1 LDSESKGELFSCTN
15 LCWLAGVF
23 LGIMTFLVLNGR
35 FGVNGIVSLVLAVV
49 VCAALGWFLARYFC
63 SGSMAVTSGG
73 HARHQHDIDASP
85 ADVAAVDRVGQ
96 SELAATPPTPKVAK
110 HVSSASLASSDATAK
125 AAPASKPAAKAKP
138 ATKAKPAAKTKPAT
152 KAKPAAKPKATAAA
166 KPARASV
173 AADGKPETLK
183 KARAGGADDLKRISG
198 VGPKLEQTLNE
209 LGFYHFDQVAA
220 WRKKEVEWVDTRL
233 KFKGRIERDEWI
245 KQAKKLARETK

>member
-23 LGIMTFLVLNGR
+23 LGIMTLLMLNGR

-49 VCAALGWFLARYFC
+49 VCAAAGWFLARYFC

-85 ADVAAVDRVGQ
+85 EDVAAVDRVGQ
-96 SELAATPPTPKVAK
+96 SELAATPSTPKVAK
-110 HVSSASLASSDATAK
+110 HVSSASLASADATAK
-125 AAPASKPAAKAKP
+125 AAPTP
-138 ATKAKPAAKTKPAT
+138 KPAAKTKPAAKPKPAA

-220 WRKKEVEWVDTRL
+220 WRKKEVEWVDERL